1 MQSLDRTSRNKL
13 ERTVIEARDVAEDAS
28 RAALEQLGGG
38 DGTPMKHLSPDERT
52 LRKKLR
58 AHGRQLGDIRNEK
71 SGRQEIE
78 RLIEEVAYQH
88 WHRMLFARFLA
99 ENNLL
104 MYPHSNNSVPIT
116 LEECEELAPDEGA
129 KNGWEL
135 ASRYAGRMLPQIFRI
150 SSPVFQLTLPPEHQ
164 QKLEQLIEE
173 LPAEVYTA
181 SDSLGW
187 VYQFWQTKKKEAV
200 NKSGVKIGRRELPAV
215 TQLFTEPYMVAFL
228 LDNSLGAWWA
238 GKCLTEDDLRNAESE
253 EQLRQKAALP
263 GMPLEYLR
271 FVKEDDGLWKP
282 AAGTFDDWP
291 DSLQD
296 FKALDPCCGS
306 GHFLVVM
313 FMMLVAIR
321 IEMEKLSPIDAVD
334 AVLQQNLHGLE
345 LDQRCVELAAF
356 AVAFAAWKYPNAGG
370 YRPLPDLNIACSGLA
385 LNVSKETWQQV
396 AARAADKLIREDNNE
411 LFPGEKDASLWHTR
425 LIEGMNALYDL
436 FQNAPELGSL
446 IRPETIKSD
455 IFQAD
460 YEQTQLL
467 LEQVLKIEEKKQ
479 NGSEDE
485 LETAVTAYGLSRS
498 ARMLADKY
506 TLVATNVPYLARG
519 KQGDILFNYC
529 NQNYRDAKNDLA
541 TVFLQRCL
549 EYCHIGGTAS
559 LVLPQSWLYLSSFR
573 NFRRT
578 VLKCCIWHLVTKL
591 GSGAFETISG
601 EIVKAIL
608 FILSKNNVSVKKEGR
623 VNRFSDFEMIRG
635 LKVYENRGAVKKA
648 THLLTSEI
656 KEIPKSTI
664 LQSSDSVVVLDS
676 FESFDLLVNYANSY
690 KGLDTGD
697 LVRFIFHSW
706 EVNNYQTWAFFSDSP
721 NVTGHY
727 GGMDKVVYWEK
738 GEGILCSYPNANIRG
753 RSAWN
758 KKGINS
764 GQMNELPVSIY
775 TGSLYGVNS
784 ASLIPHKYEFLT
796 ALWCFCSSI
805 EYSKMVRRID
815 QSLKVTNAT
824 LVKIPFDSNKWMN
837 VASEKY
843 PNGLPQPYSDDPTQ
857 WIFHGHPCGSVVWNE
872 STKQLEQGEL
882 RLDSTVLQ
890 VSVARM
896 LGYRWPAE
904 LDPEMELSEES
915 REWVK
920 KSEELLEFA
929 DEDGIVC
936 IPPVRGEPS
945 ARDRLLNLM
954 SAAYGDAWSNDI
966 RIDLLKSVDHDGKTL
981 ETWLRDK
988 FFIQHCQL
996 FHHRPFIWQVWDGL
1010 PDGFSVLVN
1019 YHKLDHKNLETLIY
1033 TYLGD
1038 WISRQKQDQ
1047 AAGIDGAGEKL
1058 AAAENLKKQLEL
1070 ILEGEEPYDIFVRW
1084 KPIEEQPIGWEP
1096 DLNDGVR
1103 LNIRPFMSVPD
1114 IRKKGAGVLRDKPNI
1129 KWTKD
1134 RGKDVESAPWYHLF
1148 KGERINDHHLSL
1160 EEKRTARKN
1169 KKEAK

>member
-1 MQSLDRTSRNKL
+1 MEMQPLDRKLRGKL
-13 ERTVIEARDVAEDAS
+13 ERTVIEARAVVEEAA
-28 RAALEQLGGG
+28 RAALEQIGVG
-38 DGTPMKHLSPDERT
+38 DGTAMSHLSDEDRA
-52 LRKKLR
+52 LRRKLR
-58 AHGRQLGDIRNEK
+58 AHGRQLGDNRDSK
-71 SGRQEIE
+71 TGKQEVE
-78 RLIEEVAYQH
+78 LLVEEVAYQH

-104 MYPHSNNSVPIT
+104 MYPHSNNPVPVT

-135 ASRYAGRMLPQIFRI
+135 ASRYAARMLPQIFRI
-150 SSPVFQLTLPPEHQ
+150 TSPVFQLTLPPEHQ
-164 QKLEQLIEE
+164 QKLEQLIED
-173 LPAEVYTA
+173 LPGEVYTA

-187 VYQFWQTKKKEAV
+187 VYQFWQTKKKEEV
-200 NKSGVKIGRRELPAV
+200 NISGVKIGRRELPAV

-228 LDNSLGAWWA
+228 LDNSLGAWWV
-238 GKCLTEDDLRNAESE
+238 GKCLTGDDLRNADSE
-253 EQLRQKAALP
+253 EELRKKAALP

-271 FVKEDDGLWKP
+271 FVKGDDGAWKP
-282 AAGTFDDWP
+282 AAGTFEAWP

-321 IEMEKLSPIDAVD
+321 IEMEKLSPRDAVD
-334 AVLQQNLHGLE
+334 VVLKENLHGLE

-396 AARAADKLIREDNNE
+396 AARVADKIIRKDNDE
-411 LFPGEKDASLWHTR
+411 LFPGEEDASLWHTR

-436 FQNAPELGSL
+436 FQNAPVLGSL
-446 IRPETIKSD
+446 IQPETIKSD
-455 IFQAD
+455 ILQAD
-460 YEQTQLL
+460 FEQTKIL
-467 LEQVLKIEEKKQ
+467 LEQVLKIEKNINYGRE
-479 NGSEDE
+479 EE
-485 LETAVTAYGLSRS
+485 IETAVTAHGLSH
-498 ARMLADKY
+498 AAKLLIKNY
-506 TLVATNVPYLARG
+506 YLVITNPPYLARG
-519 KQGDILFNYC
+519 GHEALLANFGERYFPLS
-529 NQNYRDAKNDLA
+529 KNDLA
-541 TVFLQRCL
+541 MMFLERNLKFL
-549 EYCHIGGTAS
+549 ETGGIS
-559 LVLPQSWLYLSSFR
+559 QLVLPQNLLFSSAYSRLRQKILKYDSIKFIAHIGEKGFDSSHAAGAFVILLSLSSG
-573 NFRRT
+573 NYHYDEIYT
-578 VLKCCIWHLVTKL
+578 LDATSSLTPLEKSVQIKK
-591 GSGAFETISG
+591 GALEVIYQSHQ
-601 EIVKAIL
+601 L
-608 FILSKNNVSVKKEGR
+608 KNNSFRISVNKTQETVKLNKYAVFNNGICSGDYSRFGRLFWELNNHNGWVLQQSTVDKTTYYGGREHILLWENGKGALYNFVKERLGEKGIK
-623 VNRFSDFEMIRG
+623 SWIRG
-635 LKVYENRGAVKKA
+635 LECWEKKGVA
-648 THLLTSEI
+648 ISPTRTI
-656 KEIPKSTI
+656 RSTI
-664 LQSSDSVVVLDS
+664 YTG
-676 FESFDLLVNYANSY
+676 ESFDDNTLV
-690 KGLDTGD
+690 
-697 LVRFIFHSW
+697 
-706 EVNNYQTWAFFSDSP
+706 
-721 NVTGHY
+721 
-727 GGMDKVVYWEK
+727 
-738 GEGILCSYPNANIRG
+738 
-753 RSAWN
+753 
-758 KKGINS
+758 
-764 GQMNELPVSIY
+764 
-775 TGSLYGVNS
+775 
-784 ASLIPHKYEFLT
+784 LIPHKEELIGEIWEY
-796 ALWCFCSSI
+796 CSSDQ
-805 EYSKMVRRID
+805 YHYDVRKID
-815 QSLKVTNAT
+815 RALKVRGALVEVPFDFEHWSS
-824 LVKIPFDSNKWMN
+824 LVK
-837 VASEKY
+837 EKY
-843 PNGLPQPYSDDPTQ
+843 PNGIPKPFSDDPTQ

-882 RLDSTVLQ
+882 RVDPTVLQ
-890 VSVARM
+890 VAVARM

-915 REWVK
+915 REWIK
-920 KSEELLEFA
+920 ESAELLGFA

-945 ARDRLLNLM
+945 ARDRLLNLL

-966 RIDLLKSVDHDGKTL
+966 RIDLLKSVDHEGKTL

-996 FHHRPFIWQVWDGL
+996 FHHRPFIWHIWDGL
-1010 PDGFSVLVN
+1010 PGGFSVLVN

-1058 AAAENLKKQLEL
+1058 AAAENLKKRLEL

-1160 EEKRTARKN
+1160 EEKRAARKEKIEN
-1169 KKEAK
+1169 K